1 MSKIITRKG
10 RMESWL
16 PDEVSHRKGEICTI
30 LEFLFSSNKN
40 IHSIYALYTHKYM
53 HIFDF

>member
-40 IHSIYALYTHKYM
+40 LHSIYALYTHKYM